1 MDIKLSVKIFIG
13 LAAIFMI
20 PLLFIMLL
28 PSLVFGTDGL
38 DTASVDT
45 LNDTSLIMEN
55 IAATE
60 SCIEEILRE
69 KHNALLEEI
78 LAKAEALGSDCEYNI
93 TDAFAEQIIYES
105 TLIISQFCASQD
117 DYKEI
122 NLTKLKRLLRDH
134 TDDIFSYSTTI
145 TSREKTDE
153 ETGETYTIYHYEY
166 IVEYAGDEYFSDH
179 VFFLTEEQAS
189 FADEYASNLHL
200 FLFNTVYHVETNP
213 DLLPGETGNT
223 AVDLALSKLGTPYS
237 MEHRNEEG
245 YFDCSSFT
253 YWVYSQ
259 LGIHMLYDGINTA
272 SAQGRYI
279 VENNL
284 AVAFEDLAPGDLIFY
299 SFGTNNR
306 FMNIGHVG
314 IYAGN
319 GYIVDAS
326 SSRQEIAYRPVY
338 SKNSIVLCGRPY
350 TE

>member
-1 MDIKLSVKIFIG
+1 MNRKITGTI
-13 LAAIFMI
+13 LIAIAAFFLLPILFLMI
-20 PLLFIMLL
+20 L
-28 PSLVFGTDGL
+28 PSLIFGTGGL
-38 DTASVDT
+38 DTASGDV

-55 IAATE
+55 IAVTE

-69 KHNALLEEI
+69 KHNALLEKI
-78 LAKAEALGSDCEYNI
+78 QADAEALGSDCEYSI

-105 TLIISQFCASQD
+105 TLIISQFCASQN

-145 TSREKTDE
+145 TSREKIDE

-179 VFFLTEEQAS
+179 AFFLTEEQAS

-259 LGIHMLYDGINTA
+259 FGIHMLYDGINTA

-284 AVAFEDLAPGDLIFY
+284 AISFEDLAPGDLIFY
-299 SFGTNNR
+299 SFGANNR

-326 SSRQEIAYRPVY
+326 SSRQEISSRPVY

>member
-1 MDIKLSVKIFIG
+1 MNLNILSG
-13 LAAIFMI
+13 LAVIFMF
-20 PLLFIMLL
+20 PFLFIMLL

-38 DTASVDT
+38 DTASGDV
-45 LNDTSLIMEN
+45 LNDTTLIMEN
-55 IAATE
+55 IATTE

-78 LAKAEALGSDCEYNI
+78 LAEAETLDADCEYSI

-105 TLIISQFCASQD
+105 TLIISQFCASQN

-134 TDDIFSYSTTI
+134 SDDIFSYSTII
-145 TSREKTDE
+145 TSREETDE
-153 ETGETYTIYHYEY
+153 ETDETYTIYHYEY

-200 FLFNTVYHVETNP
+200 FLFNMVYHVETNP
-213 DLLPGETGNT
+213 DLLPSETGNT

-284 AVAFEDLAPGDLIFY
+284 AVAYEDLAPGDLIFY
-299 SFGTNNR
+299 SFGANNR

-326 SSRQEIAYRPVY
+326 YSKQKIAYRPVY

>member
-1 MDIKLSVKIFIG
+1 MNLNILSG

-20 PLLFIMLL
+20 PFLFIMLL

-38 DTASVDT
+38 DTASGNV
-45 LNDTSLIMEN
+45 LNDTTLIMEN
-55 IAATE
+55 IATTE

-78 LAKAEALGSDCEYNI
+78 LAEAEALDADCEYSI

-105 TLIISQFCASQD
+105 TLIISQFCASQN

-134 TDDIFSYSTTI
+134 TDDIFSYSTII
-145 TSREKTDE
+145 TSREETDE
-153 ETGETYTIYHYEY
+153 ETNETYTIHHYEY

-179 VFFLTEEQAS
+179 VFFLTEEQLS
-189 FADEYASNLHL
+189 FANEYASNLHL

-213 DLLPGETGNT
+213 NLLPGKTGNT

-284 AVAFEDLAPGDLIFY
+284 AVAYEDLAPGDLIFY
-299 SFGTNNR
+299 SFGANNR

-326 SSRQEIAYRPVY
+326 YSKQKIAYRPVY

>member
-1 MDIKLSVKIFIG
+1 MDRKITGTI
-13 LAAIFMI
+13 LIAIAAFF
-20 PLLFIMLL
+20 LLPMLFLMML
-28 PSLVFGTDGL
+28 PSLIFGTDGL
-38 DTASVDT
+38 DATSGDV

-55 IAATE
+55 IAETE
-60 SCIEEILRE
+60 ACIEEILRQ
-69 KHNALLEEI
+69 KHDALLEAI
-78 LAKAEALGSDCEYNI
+78 QTEADSLGAGCEYSI

-117 DYKEI
+117 DYTEI
-122 NLTKLKRLLRDH
+122 RLAKLERLLRDH
-134 TDDIFSYSTTI
+134 TDDIFSYSTNI
-145 TSREKTDE
+145 TRREETDD
-153 ETGETYTIYHYEY
+153 ETGETHIISHYEY
-166 IVEYAGDEYFSDH
+166 VVEYAGDTYFADH
-179 VFFLTEEQAS
+179 VFFLTEEQTS

-284 AVAFEDLAPGDLIFY
+284 AVAYEDLAPGDLIFY
-299 SFGTNNR
+299 SFGANNR
-306 FMNIGHVG
+306 YMNIGHVG

-326 SSRQEIAYRPVY
+326 YSRQEIAYRPVY
-338 SKNSIVLCGRPY
+338 STNSIVLCGRPY